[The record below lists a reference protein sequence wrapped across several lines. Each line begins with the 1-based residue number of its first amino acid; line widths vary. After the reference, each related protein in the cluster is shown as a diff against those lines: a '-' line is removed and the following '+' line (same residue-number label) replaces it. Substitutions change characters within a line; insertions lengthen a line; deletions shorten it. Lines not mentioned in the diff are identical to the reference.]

1 MEGGNKMDTKKIDA
15 KIRHI
20 LIPAILEN
28 AFLILSDMILTGYI
42 GRLTISEISAYG
54 ISTRIYGIY
63 FSILKGFGIG
73 AMVVFARAFGSKKQ
87 GERVT
92 VL

>member
-42 GRLTISEISAYG
+42 GRLTISEIIAYG
-54 ISTRIYGIY
+54 I
-63 FSILKGFGIG
+63 
-73 AMVVFARAFGSKKQ
+73 
-87 GERVT
+87 
-92 VL
+92 

>member
-1 MEGGNKMDTKKIDA
+1 MDTKKIDA

-42 GRLTISEISAYG
+42 GGLCGGGVCAGG
-54 ISTRIYGIY
+54 IWSRVVGV
-63 FSILKGFGIG
+63 GF
-73 AMVVFARAFGSKKQ
+73 
-87 GERVT
+87 
-92 VL
+92 

>member
-54 ISTRIYGIY
+54 IFQYLKDLESELWLFLLERLAQKTRR
-63 FSILKGFGIG
+63 KGYCII
-73 AMVVFARAFGSKKQ
+73 SKP
-87 GERVT
+87 
-92 VL
+92 